1 MSAKT
6 ADALPLVADFMS
18 KDLVTLTPD
27 MEINRAMNILLDRRI
42 SGAPV
47 LDSDGFLIGVLTKRD
62 CLKAALD
69 ASYYRDWGG
78 RVEAYMS
85 HPVTTIEASM
95 DVISATN
102 LFIEKPFR
110 RFPVMD
116 GGKLVGQ
123 LSRTDALR
131 ALASQWG

>member
-1 MSAKT
+1 MSR

-18 KDLVTLTPD
+18 RDLVTLTPQ
-27 MEINRAMNILLDRRI
+27 MEINRAMTILLERKI

-47 LDSDGFLIGVLTKRD
+47 RDSDGFLVGVLTKRD

-78 RVEAYMS
+78 RVDAYMS
-85 HPVTTIEASM
+85 HPVMTIEASM
-95 DVISATN
+95 DIIRATN
-102 LFIEKPFR
+102 LFIEKPYR
-110 RFPVMD
+110 RFPVME

>member
-1 MSAKT
+1 MSART
-6 ADALPLVADFMS
+6 TNSLPLVTDFMS

-116 GGKLVGQ
+116 SGKLVGQ

>member
-1 MSAKT
+1 
-6 ADALPLVADFMS
+6 
-18 KDLVTLTPD
+18 LTPD
-27 MEINRAMNILLDRRI
+27 TEINRAMNILLDRRI

-47 LDSDGFLIGVLTKRD
+47 LDSDGLLIGVLTKRD

-78 RVEAYMS
+78 HVGAYMS
-85 HPVTTIEASM
+85 HPVTTIDAAM
-95 DVISATN
+95 DIISATN

-116 GGKLVGQ
+116 SGTLVGQ

>member
-78 RVEAYMS
+78 RVEVYMS

>member
-1 MSAKT
+1 MST
-6 ADALPLVADFMS
+6 LPLVADVMS
-18 KDLVTLTPD
+18 KDLVTLTPTI
-27 MEINRAMNILLDRRI
+27 EINRAMNILLDRKI

-47 LDSDGFLIGVLTKRD
+47 LDEDGFLVGVLTKRD

-78 RVEAYMS
+78 RVDAYMS
-85 HPVTTIEASM
+85 HPVVTIDASM
-95 DVISATN
+95 DIIRATN

-110 RFPVMD
+110 RFPVME

-131 ALASQWG
+131 ALAREWG

>member
-1 MSAKT
+1 MSR

-18 KDLVTLTPD
+18 RDLVTLTPQ
-27 MEINRAMNILLDRRI
+27 MEINRAMTILLERKI

-47 LDSDGFLIGVLTKRD
+47 LDSDSFLVGVLTKRD

-78 RVEAYMS
+78 RVDAYMS
-85 HPVTTIEASM
+85 HPVMTIEASM
-95 DVISATN
+95 DIIRATN
-102 LFIEKPFR
+102 LFIEKPYR
-110 RFPVMD
+110 RFPVME

-131 ALASQWG
+131 ALAGQWG

>member
-1 MSAKT
+1 MTPLTQST
-6 ADALPLVADFMS
+6 LPLVADFMS
-18 KDLVTLTPD
+18 RDLVTLTPD
-27 MEINRAMNILLDRRI
+27 TEINRAMNILLDRRI

-47 LDSDGFLIGVLTKRD
+47 LDRDGLLIGVLTKRD

-78 RVEAYMS
+78 HVDAYMS
-85 HPVTTIEASM
+85 HPVTTIDAAM
-95 DVISATN
+95 DIISATN

-116 GGKLVGQ
+116 SGTLVGQ

>member
-1 MSAKT
+1 MSART
-6 ADALPLVADFMS
+6 ADSLPLVADFMS

-27 MEINRAMNILLDRRI
+27 MEINRAMNILLDQRI

-47 LDSDGFLIGVLTKRD
+47 LDSDGFLMGVLTKRD

-95 DVISATN
+95 DVITATN

>member
-1 MSAKT
+1 MSR

-18 KDLVTLTPD
+18 RDLVTLTPQ
-27 MEINRAMNILLDRRI
+27 MEINRAMTILLERKI

-47 LDSDGFLIGVLTKRD
+47 LDSEGFLVGVLTKRD

-78 RVEAYMS
+78 RVDAYMS
-85 HPVTTIEASM
+85 HPVMTIEASM
-95 DVISATN
+95 DIIRATT
-102 LFIEKPFR
+102 LFIEKPYR
-110 RFPVMD
+110 RFPVME

-131 ALASQWG
+131 ALAGQWG

>member
-1 MSAKT
+1 MSRAG
-6 ADALPLVADFMS
+6 ALPLVADFMS
-18 KDLVTLTPD
+18 RDLVTLTPQ
-27 MEINRAMNILLDRRI
+27 MEINRAMTILLERKI

-47 LDSDGFLIGVLTKRD
+47 LDSEGFLVGVLTKRD

-78 RVEAYMS
+78 RVDAYMS
-85 HPVTTIEASM
+85 HPVMTIEASM
-95 DVISATN
+95 DIIRATT
-102 LFIEKPFR
+102 LFIEKPYR
-110 RFPVMD
+110 RFPVME

-131 ALASQWG
+131 ALAGQWG

>member
-1 MSAKT
+1 MT
-6 ADALPLVADFMS
+6 ALPLVSDFMAR
-18 KDLVTLTPD
+18 DLVTLRAD
-27 MEINRAMNILLDRRI
+27 MEINSAMHILLDRHI

-47 LDSDGFLIGVLTKRD
+47 LDEDGVLVGILTKRD

-78 RVEAYMS
+78 QVATYMT
-85 HPVTTIEASM
+85 HPVTTIAASM
-95 DVISATN
+95 DIIAATTR
-102 LFIEKPFR
+102 FIELPYR

-116 GGKLVGQ
+116 NGQLVGQ

-131 ALASQWG
+131 AMADQWA

>member
-1 MSAKT
+1 MNTRSA
-6 ADALPLVADFMS
+6 DSLPLVADFMTR
-18 KDLVTLTPD
+18 DLVTLTPD

-47 LDSDGFLIGVLTKRD
+47 LDSDGLLVGVLTKRD

-78 RVEAYMS
+78 HVDAYMS
-85 HPVTTIEASM
+85 HPVMTIDANI
-95 DVISATN
+95 DIISATN
-102 LFIEKPFR
+102 FFIEKPFR

-116 GGKLVGQ
+116 SGNLVGQ

>member
-1 MSAKT
+1 MS
-6 ADALPLVADFMS
+6 DLPLVADFMTR
-18 KDLVTLTPD
+18 DLVTLTPET
-27 MEINRAMNILLDRRI
+27 EINRAMHILLDRRI

-47 LDSDGFLIGVLTKRD
+47 LDQEGFLIGMLTKRD

-85 HPVTTIEASM
+85 SPVTTIEAGM
-95 DVISATN
+95 DVIAATN
-102 LFIEKPFR
+102 LFIEHPFR

-116 GGKLVGQ
+116 SGRLVGQ

-131 ALASQWG
+131 ALSQQWN

>member
-47 LDSDGFLIGVLTKRD
+47 LDSGGFLIGVLTKRD

>member
-1 MSAKT
+1 MSR

-18 KDLVTLTPD
+18 RDLVTLTPQ
-27 MEINRAMNILLDRRI
+27 MEINRAMTILLERKI

-47 LDSDGFLIGVLTKRD
+47 LDSDGFLVGVLTKRD

-78 RVEAYMS
+78 RVDAYMS
-85 HPVTTIEASM
+85 HPVMTIEASM
-95 DVISATN
+95 DIIRATN
-102 LFIEKPFR
+102 LFIEKPYR
-110 RFPVMD
+110 RFPVME

-131 ALASQWG
+131 ALAGQWG

>member
-1 MSAKT
+1 MSIRT
-6 ADALPLVADFMS
+6 TNSLPLVADFMS

>member
-1 MSAKT
+1 MSA
-6 ADALPLVADFMS
+6 LPIVADVMAR
-18 KDLVTLTPD
+18 KLTVLSAD
-27 MEINRAMNILLDRRI
+27 MEINRAARMLLDHRI

-47 LDSDGFLIGVLTKRD
+47 LAEDGVLVGVLTKRD

-78 RVEAYMS
+78 LVSAYMS
-85 HPVTTIEASM
+85 SPVVTIEASM
-95 DVISATN
+95 DIIAATTR
-102 LFIEKPFR
+102 FIETPYR

-116 GGKLVGQ
+116 NGRLVGQ

-131 ALASQWG
+131 ALIDQWG

>member
-1 MSAKT
+1 MSR

-18 KDLVTLTPD
+18 RDLVTLTPQ
-27 MEINRAMNILLDRRI
+27 MEINRAMTILLERKI

-47 LDSDGFLIGVLTKRD
+47 LDSDGFLVGVLTKRD

-78 RVEAYMS
+78 RVDAYMS
-85 HPVTTIEASM
+85 HPVMTIEASM
-95 DVISATN
+95 DIIRATN
-102 LFIEKPFR
+102 LFIEKPYR
-110 RFPVMD
+110 RFPVME